1 MNRLQRNLKTMDVPL
16 KVALKQHA
24 DSSFKKYNLLKVLN
38 LSNSEYNAINNL
50 SSSRN
55 IVFVFHKS
63 GKEDFVVLMNRDDY
77 SKQMETLISD
87 PAKLQQ

>member
-24 DSSFKKYNLLKVLN
+24 DSSFKNYNLLKVLN

-55 IVFVFHKS
+55 IVFVFHKL
-63 GKEDFVVLMNRDDY
+63 GKENFVVLMNRDDY

>member
-24 DSSFKKYNLLKVLN
+24 DSSFKNYNLLKVLN

-50 SSSRN
+50 SSPLLFFISR
-55 IVFVFHKS
+55 VRK
-63 GKEDFVVLMNRDDY
+63 
-77 SKQMETLISD
+77 TL
-87 PAKLQQ
+87 